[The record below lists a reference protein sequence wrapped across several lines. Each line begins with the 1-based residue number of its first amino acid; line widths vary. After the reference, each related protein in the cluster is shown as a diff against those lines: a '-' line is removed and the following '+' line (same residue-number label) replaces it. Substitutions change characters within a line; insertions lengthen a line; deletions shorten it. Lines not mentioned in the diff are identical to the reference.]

1 MKSCLNCEFLKVGA
15 RYTHWTTKK
24 EVVCYKCEVLHK
36 RITMRWKGHQ
46 AETCSYYRGK
56 KK

>member
-15 RYTHWTTKK
+15 TYTHWKTQQEIT
-24 EVVCYKCEVLHK
+24 CYSCKIKHCRLRNK
-36 RITMRWKGHQ
+36 NQ
-46 AETCSYYRGK
+46 AETCTYYRGK